1 MGRKRTNRRDTKRP
15 HAQPVVKGK
24 NIKRMLDGIAG
35 AINRINWVTLIIGA
49 IIAFG
54 VAYYYF
60 VRTENRTH
68 HSITLSNPLQSH
80 DINPEPRK
88 STSIPQ

>member
-1 MGRKRTNRRDTKRP
+1 MGRKRTKRRDIKVP
-15 HAQPVVKGK
+15 HLQPVKKGK
-24 NIKRMLDGIAG
+24 NIKRMLDGVAG

-60 VRTENRTH
+60 VRTERRTI
-68 HSITLSNPLQSH
+68 HSI
-80 DINPEPRK
+80 EPVWENW
-88 STSIPQ
+88 TVT

>member
-60 VRTENRTH
+60 VRTESRTH
-68 HSITLSNPLQSH
+68 HSINLSNPIHSH
-80 DINPEPRK
+80 GINPEQR
-88 STSIPQ
+88 

>member
-60 VRTENRTH
+60 VRAERRTQ
-68 HSITLSNPLQSH
+68 HSINYFQTH
-80 DINPEPRK
+80 GKYPEQQK
-88 STSIPQ
+88 LASIPE

>member
-15 HAQPVVKGK
+15 HAQPVVRGK
-24 NIKRMLDGIAG
+24 NIKRMLDGVAG

-60 VRTENRTH
+60 VRTERRTI
-68 HSITLSNPLQSH
+68 HSI
-80 DINPEPRK
+80 EPVWENW
-88 STSIPQ
+88 TVT